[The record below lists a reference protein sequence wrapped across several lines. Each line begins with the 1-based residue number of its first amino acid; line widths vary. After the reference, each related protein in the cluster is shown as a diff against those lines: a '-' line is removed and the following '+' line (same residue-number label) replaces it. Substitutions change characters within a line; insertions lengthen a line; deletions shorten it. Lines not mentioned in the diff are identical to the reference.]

1 MADLQPIGSEKLQGM
16 EKIQRI
22 IEIARFNES
31 KPSTINETS
40 RNEYNIKLADGNE
53 YQIVREKTGYIIK
66 QTISESNA
74 EYLVPIQERKY
85 FNSYSQALKK
95 LNLMAKDMN
104 DMYGNDEGTSLFS
117 EQKRFTLKTPNS
129 QKKNS
134 NPSDDVEN
142 IPAPSGLGST
152 PPPPPPSGLGS
163 TPPPPPSGLGD
174 TPPPPPSDLG
184 STPPPPPPSD
194 EEDMDMG
201 DDTEMG
207 DEQDDVVTFKT
218 IQKLTGKLGQKLR
231 ALSSNEEEEDMSSKD
246 IKYVINSILSALDL
260 EQLDEEDLEDITNK
274 LEGAEEEF
282 NPEEKFG
289 GETEDEE
296 GQDIPDEETEEPIGF
311 GEMGESDNAWADL
324 GNEIAQ
330 KTGIAATTAR
340 FGGKGGEM
348 EENTRHIDRIA
359 NSVFESKIEDTLM
372 KYFRITESEKKYNTQ
387 INTERKTKNKITIS
401 ELGSE
406 IKRLS
411 ESVQQEIG
419 AKKFLK
425 ENINSKLVGKTNKKN
440 LIFELGNK
448 QYKISPNGNLI

>member
-31 KPSTINETS
+31 KPSSINETS
-40 RNEYNIKLADGNE
+40 RNEYSLKLADGNE

-74 EYLVPIQERKY
+74 EYLAPIQERKY

-129 QKKNS
+129 QKKNT

-142 IPAPSGLGST
+142 IPGPSGLGST
-152 PPPPPPSGLGS
+152 PPPPPPSGLGD

-174 TPPPPPSDLG
+174 TPPPPPSGLG
-184 STPPPPPPSD
+184 DTPPPPAPSD

-207 DEQDDVVTFKT
+207 DEHDDVVTFKT

-289 GETEDEE
+289 GDTEDEE
-296 GQDIPDEETEEPIGF
+296 GQDIPDEETDEPVGF

-330 KTGIAATTAR
+330 RTGIAATTAR
-340 FGGKGGEM
+340 FGSKDGEM
-348 EENTRHIDRIA
+348 DENTRHIDRIA

-372 KYFRITESEKKYNTQ
+372 KYFRITESEKKYNNQ
-387 INTERKTKNKITIS
+387 IQTERKTKSKITVS

-440 LIFELGNK
+440 LVFELGNK
-448 QYKISPNGNLI
+448 QYKISTNGNLI